1 MNENE
6 LHERYIRLAFQYES
20 AIDAILTNGL
30 VDIEAASATKERFY
44 DTLNEEKLRTTQKI
58 RDHQPVHEDTDL

>member
-1 MNENE
+1 ME
-6 LHERYIRLAFQYES
+6 FQYES

-30 VDIEAASATKERFY
+30 VDIEAASAIKERFY
-44 DTLNEEKLRTTQKI
+44 DTLNEGKLRTTQKI

>member
-1 MNENE
+1 ME
-6 LHERYIRLAFQYES
+6 FQYES

-44 DTLNEEKLRTTQKI
+44 DTLNEGKLRTTQKI

>member
-1 MNENE
+1 ME
-6 LHERYIRLAFQYES
+6 FQYES
-20 AIDAILTNGL
+20 AIDALLTKGL
-30 VDIEAASATKERFY
+30 VDIEAADAAKERFY

>member
-20 AIDAILTNGL
+20 AIDALLTKGL
-30 VDIEAASATKERFY
+30 VDIEAADAAKERFY

-58 RDHQPVHEDTDL
+58 RDHQPVYEDAGL